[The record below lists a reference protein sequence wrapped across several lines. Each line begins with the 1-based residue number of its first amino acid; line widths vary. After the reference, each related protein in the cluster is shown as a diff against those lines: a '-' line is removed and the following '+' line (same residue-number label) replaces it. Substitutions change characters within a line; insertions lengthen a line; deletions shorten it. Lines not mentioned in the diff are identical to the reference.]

1 MAETNQLRDALR
13 AAAEALG
20 AQPTDAQLDRI
31 APLLAAA
38 LRADEQRGGPAPD
51 LGETEPAF
59 GLRFDVSAERG
70 EQPGEQQGEQH
81 GERGSQ

>member
-1 MAETNQLRDALR
+1 MTQTNPVRNALR

-20 AQPTDAQLDRI
+20 AQPTDEQLDRV

-38 LRADEQRGGPAPD
+38 LRADEQRGGQLPD

-59 GLRFDVSAERG
+59 GLRFDVGGERG
-70 EQPGEQQGEQH
+70 EPRQH

>member
-1 MAETNQLRDALR
+1 MTETNPVRDALR

-20 AQPTDAQLDRI
+20 AQPTDEQLDRV

-38 LRADEQRGGPAPD
+38 LRADDQRSGRLPD

-59 GLRFDVSAERG
+59 GLRFDVGNARG
-70 EQPGEQQGEQH
+70 AR

>member
-1 MAETNQLRDALR
+1 MAETNPVRDALR

-20 AQPTDAQLDRI
+20 AQPTDEQLDRV
-31 APLLAAA
+31 APMLAAA
-38 LRADEQRGGPAPD
+38 LRADEQRGGRLLD

-59 GLRFDVSAERG
+59 GLRFDVGDDRGAPGELRG
-70 EQPGEQQGEQH
+70 EPR